1 MFSVTFQGFMVLQRI
16 LAEYVCFSAM
26 HDMSGYRCCPPDLC
40 YEDDSSASFGP
51 SLGKKTPLQAV
62 SEIK

>member
-16 LAEYVCFSAM
+16 LAGYVCFSAM

-40 YEDDSSASFGP
+40 YEDDSSAFFWPVTWQKNTAS
-51 SLGKKTPLQAV
+51 SRQ
-62 SEIK
+62 